1 MRTILSLIALV
12 SSSAVAAA
20 QAPSYSKQVQP
31 FFTRYCVECHNAKE
45 PEGGLNLESHK
56 ALLEG
61 GGRGASV
68 EAGKPDTS
76 RLVRMMEGKLKP
88 VMPPKKSKQPTPSEV
103 ALVRAWVLAGARD
116 DGSAARASLP
126 AIVSKAKPAPPVAAL
141 AYAPDGK
148 ALAAAGRGEVLLID
162 AAGEITQ
169 RVPAG
174 GDRVTALAYSKAG
187 TLAIAA
193 GSAAEG
199 YQVRLIAGGKATTA
213 ARHDDVILSLAFSPD
228 GKLLATAGYDRLIKL
243 WDVAANKEVRV
254 LRDHSDSVYAV
265 AFSPDG
271 KLLASGGADR
281 AIKVWDVASG
291 DRLYTLGEST
301 DWVYAVAWS
310 PDRKH
315 LAAAGVD
322 RSLRVWQADRDGGK
336 VVGSAFAHEAPVT
349 RLVYSADGKT
359 VWTLGEDRSAKSW
372 DAAALT
378 ERKVYP
384 RQPETP
390 LSLAVHPA
398 KNEIA
403 IGRFDGALVILDGAT
418 GKTLRSPLPAKPAGP
433 GDRFP
438 VNAERE
444 PNDSPR
450 TGQMVELP
458 VTVEGSLSRAGDLD
472 WFRFEVKPGQEV
484 GVRLRSSKPDLLL
497 KLIDPD
503 GHVVAEAASRLL
515 GHTCGKA
522 GVYSLGVRDHD
533 YRGGADTT
541 YRLSIGDVPVVTSV
555 FPLGVRRGESA
566 EVRLEGVNLGA
577 KRTAVVQ
584 APPTAMVGS
593 RLPVLAG
600 SDAPLGS
607 PSLVVGEFPDVL
619 PTAKGRAIPV
629 PGTANGVILSAGARD
644 DWRLEAK
651 KGQRLIVEVNAA
663 RIGSALDSTIEILS
677 ADGKPLPRAV
687 LRSLAR
693 TFTVFR
699 DVDSRSPGIRIEAWS
714 ELAVNDW
721 IHVGTDLMRIHALP
735 RNPDDDCQFFAE
747 QGQRLGYLGT
757 TPSFVTQGSPL
768 YKVSIHPPGTTFP
781 PNGMPVTTLYWRNDD
796 GGPGFGKDSRLVFDP
811 PADGTYTVRVG
822 DARGDGSKNHGYRL
836 TVRPP
841 KPDFTV
847 SFRVAGSVSKGA
859 AVPVR
864 VDVRR
869 LDEYDGPID
878 LKLTGLPQG
887 FSAPLTNMPAG
898 ENSTAFSLYAEP
910 TATAPAKPVTLK
922 LQARAKIGG
931 NEVTREA
938 TGTLPKL
945 IEPGDLVAKTE
956 QGEVTITPGGEA
968 RVTVTIER
976 RNGFAGR
983 VPVEAQGLPH
993 GVRVLDVGLNGIL
1006 ITPAETRRT
1015 FVLYCEP
1022 WVKPMDHP
1030 IVVLAKR
1037 EGRNTDHAAKSVL
1050 LRVAK

>member
-20 QAPSYSKQVQP
+20 QAPSYSKQIQP
-31 FFTRYCVECHNAKE
+31 FFTRYCVECHNGKE

-61 GGRGASV
+61 GGRGVSV
-68 EAGKPDTS
+68 EAGKADTS
-76 RLVRMMEGKLKP
+76 RLVRMIEGKLKP

-116 DGSAARASLP
+116 DGAAARVNLP
-126 AIVSKAKPAPPVAAL
+126 KIVSKLKPAPPVAAL
-141 AYAPDGK
+141 AYTPDGK
-148 ALAAAGRGEVLLID
+148 TLAAAGRGEVLLID
-162 AAGEITQ
+162 AAGEVTQ
-169 RVPAG
+169 RMPAG

-199 YQVRLIAGGKATTA
+199 YAVRFIGNSKPTLGP
-213 ARHDDVILSLAFSPD
+213 RHDDVILSIAFSPD

-243 WDVAANKEVRV
+243 WDVAANKELRV

-281 AIKVWDVASG
+281 AVKVWDVASG
-291 DRLYTLGEST
+291 TRLYTLGEST

-310 PDRKH
+310 PDGKH

-359 VWTLGEDRSAKSW
+359 IWSLGEDRAAKSW
-372 DAAALT
+372 DAGALT

-390 LSLAVHPA
+390 LALAVHPA

-403 IGRFDGALVILDGAT
+403 IGRFDGVLVILDGT
-418 GKTLRSPLPAKPAGP
+418 SGKTLRSPLPAKPPGP

-458 VTVEGSLSRAGDLD
+458 VTVSGSLGRAGDLD

-484 GVRLRSSKPDLLL
+484 GVRLRSPKPDLLL

-503 GHVVAEAASRLL
+503 GHTAAESASGLL
-515 GHTCGKA
+515 GHTCLKPGT
-522 GVYSLGVRDHD
+522 YSLGVRDHD

-577 KRTAVVQ
+577 KRTAIVQ
-584 APPTAMVGS
+584 APPTALVGS

-600 SDAPLGS
+600 PDAPLGS
-607 PSLVVGEFPDVL
+607 PTLVVGEFPDVMS
-619 PTAKGRAIPV
+619 PAKLPV
-629 PGTANGVILSAGARD
+629 PGTANGVILSPGARD
-644 DWRLEAK
+644 DWRFEAK
-651 KGQRLIVEVNAA
+651 KGQRLIVEVHAA

-693 TFTVFR
+693 TYVVFR
-699 DVDSRSPGIRIEAWS
+699 DHDSRGNTIRLESWS

-721 IHVGTDLMRIHALP
+721 MHVGTDLMRIHALP
-735 RNPDDDCQFFAE
+735 RNPDDDCRFFEE

-757 TPSFVTQGSPL
+757 TPTFIPQGLPM

-796 GGPGFGKDSRLVFDP
+796 GGPGSGKDSRLVFDP

-822 DARGDGSKNHGYRL
+822 DARGEGGKGHGYRL

-847 SFRVAGSVSKGA
+847 SFSVAASVSKGA

-878 LKLTGLPQG
+878 LKLTGLPRG

-931 NEVTREA
+931 DEVVREA

-945 IEPGDLVAKTE
+945 TEPGDIVAKTE
-956 QGEVTITPGGEA
+956 QSEVTITPGGEA
-968 RVTVTIER
+968 RVTMTIER

-1037 EGRNTDHAAKSVL
+1037 EGKNTDHAAKSVL
-1050 LRVAK
+1050 LSVKK